1 MLYNCIQYN
10 PIFTSII
17 FYFCQNALMHE
28 YGHFQK
34 KKVAFCDIVKIKK
47 SQIFVLFENEISY
60 EDLCRLFVTF

>member
-1 MLYNCIQYN
+1 MLYNCIQAN

-34 KKVAFCDIVKIKK
+34 KVAFHDIAKIKK
-47 SQIFVLFENEISY
+47 PQIFVIFENEVSY